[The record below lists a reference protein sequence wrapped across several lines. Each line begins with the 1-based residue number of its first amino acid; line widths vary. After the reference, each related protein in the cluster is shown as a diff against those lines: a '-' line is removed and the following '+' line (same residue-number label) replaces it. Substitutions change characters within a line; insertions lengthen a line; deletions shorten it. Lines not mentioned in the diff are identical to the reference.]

1 MKVDQIKSE
10 VEKDELNSI
19 KEVDISKI
27 INKNV
32 PQSNGAQQPIKI
44 KQERWLFE
52 SCNSPLFLRI

>member
-1 MKVDQIKSE
+1 MRMKVDQIKSE

-44 KQERWLFE
+44 KQER
-52 SCNSPLFLRI
+52 